1 MGEGLRPGMYQ
12 PTFLL
17 LATFVLLSTSNSQS
31 DRLRDMALNHYG
43 LRIQA
48 PKLNKMN
55 NDWVTFKNTR
65 ES

>member
-31 DRLRDMALNHYG
+31 DRLCDMALNHYG
-43 LRIQA
+43 LSIQA
-48 PKLNKMN
+48 P
-55 NDWVTFKNTR
+55 
-65 ES
+65 